1 MLLPLLTPVPGAIE
15 KNIKEVTMWYHT
27 LVPKFRLL
35 VTYLSKA
42 KSPKLL

>member
-15 KNIKEVTMWYHT
+15 KNITEVALWYHT

-35 VTYLSKA
+35 VTYLPKV
-42 KSPKLL
+42 KSPKML